1 MSGINKIVNEVLEYL
16 VLKKMAGRPEVLMA
30 LLDYINGEL
39 SPSMAYERYGV
50 SKHQLRGFVQRI
62 YEKSGDRKIADA
74 VIRIA
79 VPIILSSVDSRVKR
93 DSRPETCGICGKR
106 LYNVFPEDHIKKH
119 HSDML
124 KKENEKMYQE
134 LKKVIESRKKV
145 VSVKNV

>member
-1 MSGINKIVNEVLEYL
+1 MGVEEVLEYL

-74 VIRIA
+74 VIRLA

-119 HSDML
+119 HGGVLGDVSRLVYDRVRSVARSML
-124 KKENEKMYQE
+124 HGAPH
-134 LKKVIESRKKV
+134 S
-145 VSVKNV
+145 S